1 MPYTA
6 RPRLKS
12 FDLAHS
18 PALRLAVVG
27 LGASIGP
34 LDFSVTVAFP
44 AISAAFDLQ
53 TSDIRWVAV
62 WYVLSYGS
70 LMLAFGAL
78 GDRIGHLR
86 VFRFGLIL
94 SALAYGLCAIAPNYH
109 WLLATRVLQG
119 IAVALTI
126 SCGPALAIAVFA
138 DHQRTRALS
147 GYATMASLAGVIAP
161 IIGGAS
167 VALLGWPGVYWFRLP
182 IVLLALAC
190 LPLLGPE
197 IGRVKGRPATTFD
210 LAGSVVL
217 SGGVALLLLLPALLR
232 PDQAGLL
239 AVPVALGS
247 ALLMTLFVRRQR
259 HSSTPFLPHTVVRD
273 GDFILANASS
283 TVVQFAS
290 FAIPLTVPYYLT
302 RIAGWGPVATGGL
315 LAIWALGSMTGSAY
329 ASRAVRRRGAR
340 PTVLH
345 AGLLVIA
352 GLAAISVW
360 PSTPHYSFMIAC
372 LLVQGVGIG
381 LFQVAYT
388 DLVVVALPSSARGV
402 AGSLTMVTRTVGIVI
417 GASAWMW
424 MLQTIEN
431 AGVGVGTAAREAFI
445 TAFDTVFRTAAV
457 SAALF
462 FALTYRRW
470 RAAPE

>member
-1 MPYTA
+1 VPDA
-6 RPRLKS
+6 AQPLLKS
-12 FDLAHS
+12 TVPARS
-18 PALRLAVVG
+18 PALGLAVVG

-44 AISAAFDLQ
+44 AIAAAFDLQ
-53 TSDIRWVAV
+53 ISDIRWVAV

-86 VFRFGLIL
+86 VFRFGLVL
-94 SALAYGLCAIAPNYH
+94 SAFAYGLCALAPSYH

-138 DHQRTRALS
+138 EHQRTRALS
-147 GYATMASLAGVIAP
+147 GYAAMASLAGIVAP
-161 IIGGAS
+161 LIGGAS

-182 IVLLALAC
+182 IVLLALLC

-197 IGRVKGRPATTFD
+197 IGRVQGRPAPFD
-210 LAGSVVL
+210 LAGSALL
-217 SGGVALLLLLPALLR
+217 SAAVALMLLLPALLR
-232 PDQAGLL
+232 PDKAGLL

-247 ALLMTLFVRRQR
+247 AFLMTLFVRRQGR
-259 HSSTPFLPHTVVRD
+259 SASPFLPHSVVRD
-273 GDFILANASS
+273 GDFILANLSS
-283 TVVQFAS
+283 TVVQFTC

-315 LAIWALGSMTGSAY
+315 LAIWALGSMAGSAY

-360 PSTPHYSFMIAC
+360 SNTPHYPFMVAC

-388 DLVVVALPSSARGV
+388 DLVVAALPTSARGV

-424 MLQTIEN
+424 MMQALETK
-431 AGVGVGTAAREAFI
+431 GLGGGSAAHEAFI
-445 TAFDTVFRTAAV
+445 AAFETVFRTAAV
-457 SAALF
+457 VAGLF
-462 FALTYRRW
+462 FVLSLRRW
-470 RAAPE
+470 RA

>member
-1 MPYTA
+1 MKSTGLA
-6 RPRLKS
+6 R
-12 FDLAHS
+12 A
-18 PALRLAVVG
+18 PALGLAVVG

-44 AISAAFDLQ
+44 AITAAFALQ

-86 VFRFGLIL
+86 VFRFGLVL
-94 SALAYGLCAIAPNYH
+94 SAFAYGLCAIAPSYH

-119 IAVALTI
+119 VAVALTI

-147 GYATMASLAGVIAP
+147 GYAAMASLTGVVAP

-182 IVLLALAC
+182 VVLLALVC

-197 IGRVKGRPATTFD
+197 IGRVQGRPSTPFD
-210 LAGSVVL
+210 LAGSVLL
-217 SGGVALLLLLPALLR
+217 SGSVALFLLLPALVR
-232 PDQAGLL
+232 PDKAGLL
-239 AVPVALGS
+239 AVPVALAS

-259 HSSTPFLPHTVVRD
+259 RSNTPFLPHSVVRD
-273 GDFILANASS
+273 GDFILANLSS

-315 LAIWALGSMTGSAY
+315 LAIWAIGAMAGSAY

-340 PTVLH
+340 PSVLH
-345 AGLLVIA
+345 AGLLVVA
-352 GLAAISVW
+352 GLVGISGW
-360 PSTPHYSFMIAC
+360 PSTPHYPFMVAC
-372 LLVQGVGIG
+372 LLLQGVGIG

-388 DLVVVALPSSARGV
+388 ELVVVALPSSARGV

-417 GASAWMW
+417 GASGWMW
-424 MLQTIEN
+424 MLQAIES
-431 AGVGVGTAAREAFI
+431 AGLGVGTGEREAFI
-445 TAFDTVFRTAAV
+445 TAFDTVFRTAA
-457 SAALF
+457 AIAGLF
-462 FALTYRRW
+462 FALSYRRW
-470 RAAPE
+470 RT